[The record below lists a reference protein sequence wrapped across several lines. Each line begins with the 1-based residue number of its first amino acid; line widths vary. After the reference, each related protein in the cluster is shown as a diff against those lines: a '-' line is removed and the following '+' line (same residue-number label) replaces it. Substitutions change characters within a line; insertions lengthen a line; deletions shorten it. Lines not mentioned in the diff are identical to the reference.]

1 MPSLNKRAA
10 SLLAWISISV
20 AGLVFGSAVQ
30 ESSIGNWVE
39 QRTDDLRFAYRGS
52 LPPSTEAPI
61 TLLAI
66 DEESLVRLPAPLM
79 LWHSYFAPVI
89 EKLAENG
96 AATVGVDFIFS
107 DIINF
112 DPDGQRALSAALLSA
127 GTNGMPVVLAY
138 RVGRLGVQQ
147 PPEAIRFAALAVGH
161 TVAFANLTTDDDD
174 FVRRQEI
181 VARSADA
188 FEPSFA
194 LAIAQAF
201 ANKTDGVTPVSDES
215 NGAVLINFRGPEQ
228 FERVSFAD
236 AVEAAN
242 ANDLEFFRRFTGRI
256 VLIGRIGERG
266 DEDFHSTPQY
276 FWGDRSD
283 PSQPLRT
290 PGVEIH
296 ANTIT
301 TLVERDAIVEVTSN
315 WQWATTLALAATV
328 TLLGLYLSASW
339 AVGSSLILVGG
350 FVLIAFALLF
360 PLGYWLH
367 IVAPVSAA
375 ALSMGS
381 SQVWNYVREGREKR
395 YLRSVFK
402 RYVNDAV
409 IEKILESAEGL
420 SLQGETKEVSVLF
433 ADIRNFTSRS
443 EGIPAEK
450 LVPLLNRYFEGM
462 VKAIQ
467 SNGGMIDKFIGDG
480 IMALFGAPLEDKD
493 APLNAVK
500 AALDMIAALEQLNK
514 DLVEEGLEPIGI
526 GVGVHTG
533 QVVIGNVGSPER
545 MEYTAIGDV
554 VNTASRIESLTRK
567 FDADILISADTFRAV
582 GEAVRTHYR
591 GSAEVKGKAHLV
603 EIYQVLP

>member
-1 MPSLNKRAA
+1 MPRLNKRAA
-10 SLLAWISISV
+10 SLLAWIAISI
-20 AGLVFGSAVQ
+20 AGLVFGSTVQ

-39 QRTDDLRFAYRGS
+39 QRTYDLRFAYRGS
-52 LPPSTEAPI
+52 LPPSTKVPI
-61 TLLAI
+61 TVLAI
-66 DEESLVRLPAPLM
+66 DEEALVRLEAPLM

-89 EKLAENG
+89 EKLAQSG
-96 AATVGVDFIFS
+96 AATVGIDFLFS
-107 DIINF
+107 DISNF
-112 DPDGQRALSAALLSA
+112 DAAGQQELSAALLGA
-127 GTNGMPVVLAY
+127 GASGMPVVLAY

-147 PPEAIRFAALAVGH
+147 PPEAVRFAALAVGH

-188 FEPSFA
+188 LEPSFS

-201 ANKTDGVTPVSDES
+201 ADKIASEIPLSDES

-228 FERVSFAD
+228 FERVSFGD

-242 ANDLEFFRRFTGRI
+242 ANDLDFFRRFTDRV

-283 PSQPLRT
+283 PSKPLRT
-290 PGVEIH
+290 AGIEIH

-301 TLVERDAIVEVTSN
+301 TLVEGDAIVEVAPS
-315 WQWATTLALAATV
+315 WQLATTLVLAATV
-328 TLLGLYLSASW
+328 TVLGLYLPASW
-339 AVGSSLILVGG
+339 AVGSGLALVGG

-360 PLGYWLH
+360 PMGLWLH

-375 ALSMGS
+375 GLSMGS

-395 YLRSVFK
+395 YLRGVFK

-409 IEKILESAEGL
+409 IEKIMDSPDGL
-420 SLQGETKEVSVLF
+420 TLQGETKEVSVLF

-450 LVPLLNRYFEGM
+450 LVLLLNRYFEGM

-480 IMALFGAPLEDKD
+480 IMALFGAPLADED

-500 AALDMIAALEQLNK
+500 AALDMIAALEQLNS

-533 QVVIGNVGSPER
+533 SVVIGNVGSPER

-567 FDADILISADTFRAV
+567 FEADILISADTFRAI
-582 GEAVRTHYR
+582 GEAVRTEYR
-591 GSAEVKGKAHLV
+591 GSAEVKGKADLV
-603 EIYQVLP
+603 EIYQVLS